1 METSRKGLCIGIS
14 LLAGAMGAVLG
25 MVLALN
31 GLAATLGQKMAL
43 LLCTLVIWGAGVA
56 VLLKWDLMGRGE
68 YTAMGLLALLLGLCL
83 RITLLDYMSP
93 DYNTFLSQWVATMK
107 GMTVWEALTTP
118 IGDYNMPYLY
128 LLLLISRLPIRDL
141 YGIKLVSI
149 LADSASALAV
159 ATLVRFLTKK
169 DGLVLLAFLAALF
182 CPTTWLNSGYW
193 GQCDSVYGALALWGL
208 YAGLQKRSKTCYLLF
223 ALSLSFKLQAV
234 FLLPVAAVLLGCGKI
249 RLKDVWVFPA
259 GFVGASLPALLAG
272 RSISDTFSIYLSQ
285 TQAYPYLS
293 LNAPSFWSLI
303 DNGYFSNMAGAPVL
317 IAMSLSLSLLLLALW
332 QGERLN
338 TRSLVELGLIFS
350 LMIPWLLPRMHER
363 YFYLAE
369 LLSLAYGAM
378 YPRRIAVP
386 AILMTGGFLVY
397 SQYLF
402 GGAPILSL
410 RLVAAIYGAL
420 LLYLLWQLMQNLKQ
434 GQHRA
439 NASANSGGFFPPEM
453 RL

>member
-1 METSRKGLCIGIS
+1 METSRKRLCIGIS
-14 LLAGAMGAVLG
+14 LLAGAMGVVLG

-31 GLAATLGQKMAL
+31 GLTATIGQKMAL
-43 LLCTLVIWGAGVA
+43 LLCTLVLWGAGAA
-56 VLLKWDLMGRGE
+56 VLLQWDLLGKVE
-68 YTAMGLLALLLGLCL
+68 YTALGLLMLLLGLCL
-83 RITLLDYMSP
+83 RMALLDYMSP

-107 GMTVWEALTTP
+107 GMTVREALTTP

-128 LLLLISRLPIRDL
+128 LLLMISRLPIRDL
-141 YGIKLVSI
+141 YGIKLFSI
-149 LADSASALAV
+149 LADVASALAV
-159 ATLVRFLTKK
+159 AALVRYLTKK
-169 DGLVLLAFLAALF
+169 DGAALLAFLAALF

-193 GQCDSVYGALALWGL
+193 GQCDSVYGALGLWAL

-234 FLLPVAAVLLGCGKI
+234 FLLPMAAVLLGCGKI
-249 RLKDVWVFPA
+249 RLKDVWAFPV

-272 RSISDTFSIYLSQ
+272 RSLSNTFSIYFSQ
-285 TQAYPYLS
+285 TQSYPYLS

-303 DNGYFSNMAGAPVL
+303 DNNYFSNMAGAPVL
-317 IAMSLSLSLLLLALW
+317 IAMSLSLGLLLLALW
-332 QGERLN
+332 HGDRLDD
-338 TRSLVELGLIFS
+338 RGLLLLGLVFS

-363 YFYLAE
+363 YFYFAE
-369 LLSLAYGAM
+369 LLSLVYGAM
-378 YPRRIAVP
+378 YPRKIAVP

-420 LLYLLWQLMQNLKQ
+420 LLYLLWQLM
-434 GQHRA
+434 
-439 NASANSGGFFPPEM
+439 M
-453 RL
+453 RLKTKTKTGGNEYGISME

>member
-1 METSRKGLCIGIS
+1 METSRKRLCIGIS

-43 LLCTLVIWGAGVA
+43 LLCTLVIWGAGAA
-56 VLLKWDLMGRGE
+56 VLLKWDLMGRAE

-83 RITLLDYMSP
+83 RLTLLDYMSP

-107 GMTVWEALTTP
+107 EMSVRQALTTP

-149 LADSASALAV
+149 LADAASALAV
-159 ATLVRFLTKK
+159 AALVRYLTKK

-193 GQCDSVYGALALWGL
+193 GQCDSVYGALGLWAL
-208 YAGLQKRSKTCYLLF
+208 YAGLKSHSKTCYLLF

-234 FLLPVAAVLLGCGKI
+234 FLLPMAVVLLGCGKI
-249 RLKDVWVFPA
+249 RLKDVWAFPA

-293 LNAPSFWSLI
+293 LNAPSFWSLL
-303 DNGYFSNMAGAPVL
+303 DNGYFTNMAGAPVL

-332 QGERLN
+332 QGDRLN
-338 TRSLVELGLIFS
+338 ARSLVELGLIFS

-369 LLSLAYGAM
+369 LLSLVYGAM
-378 YPRRIAVP
+378 YPRKIAVP

-420 LLYLLWQLMQNLKQ
+420 LLYLLWRLMMSLKSKTQ
-434 GQHRA
+434 M
-439 NASANSGGFFPPEM
+439 GGIEDGISM
-453 RL
+453 E